1 MKKNRDGKDS
11 ENLFKILSSL
21 NGEEEFR
28 LFFEDLCTFK
38 EIELMAQRVRCAEY
52 LLKGET
58 YIQIM
63 EKTAI
68 SSATLCRISRCIQ
81 HGSGGYNKLLAK
93 MLED

>member
-38 EIELMAQRVRCAEY
+38 EIEQMAQRVRCAEY

-63 EKTAI
+63 EKTDI

-81 HGSGGYNKLLAK
+81 HGSGGYTKLLAK

>member
-28 LFFEDLCTFK
+28 LFFEVLCTFK
-38 EIELMAQRVRCAEY
+38 EIEQMAQRVRCAEY

-63 EKTAI
+63 EKTDI
-68 SSATLCRISRCIQ
+68 SSATLCRISR
-81 HGSGGYNKLLAK
+81 L
-93 MLED
+93 